1 MQKFPVSGRSERNV
15 NIMSILKKTVA
26 ALSAVMMTASLF
38 GCSDTSYIMKADGV
52 EINAGVYLN
61 YATTQLQNQIY
72 TLQQSGVTEDYLS
85 QKVDD
90 KNLDDYVS
98 DLAMTSTKEFAAINA
113 KFDELKLE
121 IDSETLKDINSNIND
136 TWTQYQ
142 DYYEKQGISKE
153 TLKEISKVS
162 EKSSLLFD
170 YYYGEDGVEAVSDD
184 DIVAYV
190 EENYLRY
197 KVMSIE
203 KTTDDDGN
211 VTSDCTETY
220 EEYLKKAQ
228 GGDFTRFDEVIDE
241 YNASLETETTTDTET
256 TEDSSSEAADESS
269 EEAAESADETN
280 EIEVEG
286 MTLDELD
293 EYLAAESALEEST
306 ESESEDSQAEETAD
320 STADESS
327 EEEDP
332 YPNEQISNY
341 TDIETSTNETYVA
354 VLKDLKDMGVDEVS
368 TYEDDYAYYI
378 YIKGDMTER
387 SSEYIE
393 EDNRSSI
400 VTEMK
405 SDEFQSKI
413 DEWVEAIKFV
423 VNDKALKRYSI
434 EEVYDRYNE
443 LES

>member
-1 MQKFPVSGRSERNV
+1 
-15 NIMSILKKTVA
+15 MSILKKTVA

-153 TLKEISKVS
+153 TLKEISKAS